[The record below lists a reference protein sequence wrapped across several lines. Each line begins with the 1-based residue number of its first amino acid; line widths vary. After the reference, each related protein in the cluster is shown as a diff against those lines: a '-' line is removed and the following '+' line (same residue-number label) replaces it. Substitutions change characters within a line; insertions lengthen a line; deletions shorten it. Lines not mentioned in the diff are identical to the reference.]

1 MINGGFPPIVVVNK
15 KNKKDKVV
23 REYAG
28 KINVSKILKQN
39 TLEIKI
45 DSKEK
50 KTSLEVVNSI

>member
-1 MINGGFPPIVVVNK
+1 MINGGFPPIVVVYK

-39 TLEIKI
+39 TLKIK
-45 DSKEK
+45 SEVKEK